1 MKVKAKKI
9 VALLFTTVLALTVCV
24 GCGKGTGEN
33 NAYMD
38 LKQYFNIESVTGYD
52 VCAIVIDNN
61 IVNQGIIDSNKK
73 IYIPYNVVRSNIN
86 KKFYV
91 DKNEKLLIY
100 TTPDKNI
107 DSKIGTAEYTQDGV
121 SNKFDTS
128 TSLMVE
134 KEVYISLEYCMLM
147 QNNISYKFIENPNRL
162 VINTILNNTKINVK
176 ADSKVRYEADP
187 MSEIL
192 IDVKKGDELYL
203 VEEVGEYTKVANE
216 TGIVGYIKKTDLE
229 DEKKTASVGEL
240 NYEPMVY
247 DHTLMEGKVCLG
259 WHQVGSTNDN
269 GNLNDLVSE
278 TKGLNVV
285 SPTWYQLN
293 DAQGGFSSFSS
304 SHYVEI
310 AHMMNIKVWG
320 LISDFAYDE
329 ENECYF
335 VNEVLPY
342 TSARRNLISALVAEA
357 VATGLDGINVDF
369 EKISSENGEAYV
381 QFIRELSIECR
392 DRNLVLSVDMYVPI
406 ASNMYYDRTS
416 VGEAADYVIVMSYDE
431 HWAGCKE
438 AGSVASIG
446 FVTDG
451 ITNTITEVEAQRVIN
466 AIPFYTRVWKEIPE
480 ELAEADAEIIE
491 DSVFGNYA
499 LESYA
504 VGMGTAKKT
513 LADHNAN
520 ITWLEDL
527 GQYYGEYVD
536 GGITYR
542 IWLEDQES
550 ITKKLEVMSEYNL
563 GGVACWKLGLEIND
577 VWNTINEYVNSNS

>member
-1 MKVKAKKI
+1 MRIKANKI
-9 VALLFTTVLALTVCV
+9 FTLLLTTISVLFICVA
-24 GCGKGTGEN
+24 CGKGEVEN
-33 NAYMD
+33 NSYMD
-38 LKQYFNIESVTGYD
+38 LKQYFNIKEIEGYD
-52 VCAIVIDNN
+52 SCAIVIDNN
-61 IVNQGIIDSNKK
+61 IVNQGIMDSSKNV
-73 IYIPYNVVRSNIN
+73 YIPYSVVRSNIN

-91 DKNEKLLIY
+91 DKNEELVIY

-107 DSKIGTAEYTQDGV
+107 DSKIGADEYTDDGITR
-121 SNKFDTS
+121 KFDRKI
-128 TSLMVE
+128 SLISGD
-134 KEVYISLEYCMLM
+134 EVYISLEYCMLM
-147 QNNISYKFIENPNRL
+147 QNNISYKLVENPNRL
-162 VINTILNNTKINVK
+162 VINTILNNTKITVK
-176 ADSKVRYEADP
+176 DDSRVRYEADP

-192 IDVKKGDELYL
+192 IDVKKGDELIL
-203 VEEVGEYTKVANE
+203 VEEGGEYTKIADE

-229 DEKKTASVGEL
+229 DERKTSSIEEL
-240 NYEPMVY
+240 SYEPMIY
-247 DHTLMEGKVCLG
+247 NHTLMQETVCLG
-259 WHQVGSTNDN
+259 WHQVGSTNGN
-269 GNLNDLVSE
+269 GDLNDLVSE

-293 DAQGGFSSFSS
+293 DTKGGFSSFAS

-310 AHMMNIKVWG
+310 AHMMNIDVWG
-320 LISDFAYDE
+320 LVSDFGYDAD
-329 ENECYF
+329 NECYY

-342 TSARRNLISALVAEA
+342 TSARRNLEAALINEA
-357 VATGLDGINVDF
+357 LSTGLDGINIDF

-392 DRNLVLSVDMYVPI
+392 KNKIILSVDMYVPV

-416 VGEAADYVIVMSYDE
+416 VGEAADYVIVMGYDE

-446 FVTDG
+446 FVTNG
-451 ITNTITEVEAQRVIN
+451 ITSTLMEVEASRVIN

-480 ELAEADAEIIE
+480 EMAEEDAEIIE

-504 VGMGTAKKT
+504 VGMGTAKKNLT
-513 LADHNAN
+513 EHNAN

-527 GQYYGEYVD
+527 GQYYGEYVED
-536 GGITYR
+536 GITYR
-542 IWLEDQES
+542 IWLEDQKS
-550 ITKKLEVMSEYNL
+550 IAKKLEVMSEYNL

-577 VWNTINEYVNSNS
+577 IWDIIDEYVKSKS